1 MAVMNYDQW
10 FAAWRRQ
17 NPGYRGSPS
26 NANLRDLFWTYR
38 YRAGSPIAGSEGR
51 LREMGVIPRTPAAQP
66 PAPAPE
72 PAPAP
77 TQPAPA
83 TPAGPPPAIAPR
95 TDAAQELGLQNLARD
110 RNLLPQQFNS
120 QRTRAA
126 TGLQT
131 GLLNSGYFDTVDMTG
146 DQGASTA
153 KYMDFVTVDADGQ
166 PGGQQVRKF
175 QEVSRP
181 EGAPNYEGNV
191 TYRFR
196 YGTDGRLYR
205 QAYMNTANA
214 FGSRGIRSSSLIT
227 DANTRNLQ
235 SFDTARD
242 QSIRNYNETV
252 AQIGR
257 NQTTEDTRLTDQIR
271 VGGTGYADWTG
282 QQDVALPS
290 TTNTPSTTDVSTTN
304 NVVTP
309 PASSTPP
316 AGNLG
321 TWTVRAAGANAIPRL
336 TRQVRARNPNVS
348 FRIVRRG
355 DRYVA
360 VRT

>member
-1 MAVMNYDQW
+1 VAT
-10 FAAWRRQ
+10 
-17 NPGYRGSPS
+17 
-26 NANLRDLFWTYR
+26 NLR
-38 YRAGSPIAGSEGR
+38 S
-51 LREMGVIPRTPAAQP
+51 
-66 PAPAPE
+66 
-72 PAPAP
+72 
-77 TQPAPA
+77 
-83 TPAGPPPAIAPR
+83 
-95 TDAAQELGLQNLARD
+95 
-110 RNLLPQQFNS
+110 
-120 QRTRAA
+120 
-126 TGLQT
+126 
-131 GLLNSGYFDTVDMTG
+131 GLLDSGYFDTVDMTSE
-146 DQGASTA
+146 QGPSTA

-181 EGAPNYEGNV
+181 DGAPNYEGNV

-214 FGSRGIRSSSLIT
+214 FGARGIRSSSLINDT
-227 DANTRNLQ
+227 NTRNLQ
-235 SFDTARD
+235 SFDTNRD

-257 NQTTEDTRLTDQIR
+257 NQTTEDTRLTDQITT
-271 VGGTGYADWTG
+271 GGVGYANWTG

-321 TWTVRAAGANAIPRL
+321 TWTVKAAGANAVPRL
-336 TRQVRARNPNVS
+336 TRQVKAKNPNVS
-348 FRIVRRG
+348 FKIVKRG

>member
-1 MAVMNYDQW
+1 MTFQEW
-10 FAAWRRQ
+10 FEAHKRRNPNAKINATTRDLYRAWLRNNPRDPGEGGPGAGRV
-17 NPGYRGSPS
+17 PGYTGQSPQP
-26 NANLRDLFWTYR
+26 A
-38 YRAGSPIAGSEGR
+38 P
-51 LREMGVIPRTPAAQP
+51 PPAAAA
-66 PAPAPE
+66 PAPAP
-72 PAPAP
+72 PP
-77 TQPAPA
+77 
-83 TPAGPPPAIAPR
+83 GPPPTIAPR
-95 TDAAQELGLQNLARD
+95 VDAAQELGLQNLARD

-153 KYMDFVTVDADGQ
+153 KYMGFETVDADGQ

-175 QEVSRP
+175 KEIARP
-181 EGAPNYEGNV
+181 ADAPNYEGNIE
-191 TYRFR
+191 YRFR

-242 QSIRNYNETV
+242 QSIRNYNDTV
-252 AQIGR
+252 GQIGR
-257 NQTTEDTRLTDQIR
+257 NQTTEDTRLTDQITT
-271 VGGTGYADWTG
+271 GQLGYANWTG

-321 TWTVRAAGANAIPRL
+321 TWTVKAAGANAIPRL
-336 TRQVRARNPNVS
+336 TRQVKAKNPDVS
-348 FRIVRRG
+348 FKIVKRG